1 MQGQKRD
8 FTDFLV
14 RKSSLMAALE
24 GIHPMTKVTGFLP
37 IIFSKYGLIKLINN
51 AFQNKINISEIIG
64 GVDRVI
70 IAVENSLAQHLHI
83 NSQVIATS
91 DILETNVWTIRVT
104 G

>member
-51 AFQNKINISEIIG
+51 AFQNKINIIEIIG
-64 GVDRVI
+64 GADRVI

-83 NSQVIATS
+83 NS
-91 DILETNVWTIRVT
+91 
-104 G
+104 

>member
-1 MQGQKRD
+1 
-8 FTDFLV
+8 
-14 RKSSLMAALE
+14 MAALE

-51 AFQNKINISEIIG
+51 DFQNKINISKIIE

-83 NSQVIATS
+83 NSQDKCLDNSCYWGIH
-91 DILETNVWTIRVT
+91 DYYE
-104 G
+104 